1 MNAQATWISKATWT
15 LGGRMHVILCLQAG
29 QSALQLAGQL
39 RFRGLA
45 ESMDKTLLQATGLHA
60 DVLVAFGSPGLRM
73 GV

>member
-1 MNAQATWISKATWT
+1 
-15 LGGRMHVILCLQAG
+15 MHVILCLQAG

-39 RFRGLA
+39 CFRGLA